1 MYCEN
6 CGAKLEDKATFC
18 DECGYDVKKKDRTFK
33 STVKKYRIVCGV
45 LAAAC
50 LGLLAATLITL
61 HEHRQYVESKESGK
75 MVCTAFTSL
84 ARMRSCRPADTRSHQ
99 SMEKEKLISLFTPH
113 RNPTIGRG
121 RPIPGRRTRRLS
133 TGRKHPATNSG
144 KATSSRSMIPALCSK
159 KMIKKDRGNRSRG
172 LLMCNKLYFSLMLLM
187 N

>member
-1 MYCEN
+1 MAKYCEN

-75 MVCTAFTSL
+75 MVL
-84 ARMRSCRPADTRSHQ
+84 YGVYVVGEDEELPAGRYT
-99 SMEKEKLISLFTPH
+99 ITPVNGK
-113 RNPTIGRG
+113 REIDITIYPSQESYDRE
-121 RPIPGRRTRRLS
+121 RE
-133 TGRKHPATNSG
+133 TNSWQED
-144 KATSSRSMIPALCSK
+144 TETIYRK
-159 KMIKKDRGNRSRG
+159 KVSGYKLRKGNVVKIYDPGAVFQKDD
-172 LLMCNKLYFSLMLLM
+172 
-187 N
+187 